1 MKNTFDYTHM
11 YLTGTNGGLVVIN
24 PIDILAVVEEDKGT
38 LITLAHN
45 GVSMDVWVKQTPGR
59 IKQKVNNLAAR
70 QDKEHKAM
78 EEEAAIKAKTSFFDK
93 YPKTKAMFQA
103 ECAELGQ
110 KCDLKK

>member
-38 LITLAHN
+38 LITLARS

-70 QDKEHKAM
+70 QDKEHKRM
-78 EEEAAIKAKTSFFDK
+78 EEEAKVAAQERFFDK

-110 KCDLKK
+110 KCDLDK

>member
-24 PIDILAVVEEDKGT
+24 PIDILCLEQVDQGT
-38 LITLAHN
+38 IVSLAKSGFN
-45 GVSMDVWVKQTPGR
+45 YQLCVKQTPGR

-78 EEEAAIKAKTSFFDK
+78 EEEAALKAKTSFFDK

>member
-11 YLTGTNGGLVVIN
+11 YLTGTNGGLIAIN
-24 PIDILAVVEEDKGT
+24 PIDILAVVEEDNKT
-38 LITLAHN
+38 VVTIARS
-45 GVSMDVWVKQTPGR
+45 GVAVDVEVKQTPGR

-70 QDKEHKAM
+70 QDKEHKRM
-78 EEEAAIKAKTSFFDK
+78 EEEAKVAAQERFFDK

-110 KCDLKK
+110 KCDLDK

>member
-24 PIDILAVVEEDKGT
+24 PIDILAIVEEDKGT
-38 LITLAHN
+38 LISLARG
-45 GVSMDVWVKQTPGR
+45 GVSDDVWVKQTPGR

-78 EEEAAIKAKTSFFDK
+78 EEEAALKAKTSFFDK